1 MKKCCDITAGMLRT
15 PVTFQR
21 KTRTS
26 DGAGGFTEAWAAIT
40 GAPTRAQV
48 KAKSGSERWLSER
61 TEASAQFTVTVRYFA
76 GLLESD
82 RIVSAG
88 KAHNVR
94 FINNVEQRNR
104 WLVIDVTA
112 GVAS

>member
-1 MKKCCDITAGMLRT
+1 MKCCDYNAGMLRT
-15 PVTFQR
+15 PVVFQR

-26 DGAGGFTEAWAAIT
+26 DGAGGFTEAWAT
-40 GAPTRAQV
+40 LVGSPTRAQV
-48 KAKSGSERWLSER
+48 KAKSGGERWLSER
-61 TEASAQFTVTVRYFA
+61 TEASAQFAVTVRYFS

-82 RIVSAG
+82 RIVFAG

-94 FINNVEQRNR
+94 FINNVEQRSR
-104 WLVIDVTA
+104 WLVIDVSS